1 MTGYRRTQDSQ
12 GSEDS
17 YETGE
22 VVRPFVLTSGRTHPV
37 RPELRLE
44 TLVTALPAALVAPLG
59 FERRQIVALCQYPH
73 SVAEIAALLPVPL
86 GVARVLVGD
95 LAAERY
101 VRIHHHAVEPDRGA
115 PSVAVLQRVRDGLL
129 RL

>member
-1 MTGYRRTQDSQ
+1 MTAD
-12 GSEDS
+12 DA

-37 RPELRLE
+37 RTELRLE
-44 TLVTALPAALVAPLG
+44 TLATALPAALSAPLG
-59 FERRQIVALCQYPH
+59 FERLRIVELCQSPR
-73 SVAEIAALLPVPL
+73 SLAEIAALLPVPL
-86 GVARVLVGD
+86 GVARVLLGD

-101 VRIHHHAVEPDRGA
+101 VRIHQHEVDPYGGG
-115 PSVAVLQRVRDGLL
+115 PSLALLHRIRDGLL